1 MANIRVRPN
10 GIIQYDFCIYGVRFR
25 ETSGLKATPKNL
37 KLTKDTVKRLN
48 AELALGSFEYRD
60 FFRKVKKLQS
70 LKYCNVPK
78 IQKTATP
85 ISITTPMPG

>member
-37 KLTKDTVKRLN
+37 KFTKDIVKRLN
-48 AELALGSFEYRD
+48 AELALGTFEYRD
-60 FFRKVKKLQS
+60 FFPKSKKVAKFEILQRTKKSRKPLP
-70 LKYCNVPK
+70 LFR
-78 IQKTATP
+78 
-85 ISITTPMPG
+85 